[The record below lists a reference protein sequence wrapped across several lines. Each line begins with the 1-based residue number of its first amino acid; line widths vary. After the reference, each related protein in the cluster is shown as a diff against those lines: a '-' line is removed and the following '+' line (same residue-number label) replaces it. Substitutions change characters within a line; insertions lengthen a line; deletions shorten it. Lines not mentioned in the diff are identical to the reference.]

1 MTADNHD
8 PLAFLDDAYAV
19 AFAAVRDK
27 DAASL
32 ERQAYRKWGMEI
44 VAAREALKG
53 IRSAKKRQEAIEAF
67 LGRTDDPVDRR
78 IREAALREYQE
89 RPQGR
94 GRPPK
99 GLVPQTIG
107 ARRIMHTQRV
117 EDEREAIL
125 FLLCEALDLAPERDA
140 KALMERSTTAVRGIL
155 RTEKGHLFKRWL
167 PEHALEQLTTK
178 AKYSTP

>member
-8 PLAFLDDAYAV
+8 PLPFLDGAYAD
-19 AFAAVRDK
+19 AFEAIEDK
-27 DAASL
+27 GADTL
-32 ERQAYRKWGMEI
+32 ERQALMRWRAEI

-53 IRSAKKRQEAIEAF
+53 IRSAKKRQEVIEDF
-67 LGRTDDPVDRR
+67 LARPGDALDRR

-99 GLVPQTIG
+99 GLAPQTIG
-107 ARRIMHTQRV
+107 TRRARHTQRV

-125 FLLCEALDLAPERDA
+125 FLLREALDLVPEGDA
-140 KALMERSTTAVRGIL
+140 KALMERSTTAIRGIL
-155 RTEKGHLFKRWL
+155 RAEKGHLFKRWL
-167 PEHALEQLTTK
+167 PEHALEHLTTK
-178 AKYSTP
+178 VK